1 MMKVTTY
8 QGPVA
13 VYGLGVSGM
22 ACVDA
27 LVAGG
32 CQPIAWDD
40 DMARR
45 QEAQKRGAQIDP
57 LETFPDGVQALV
69 LSPGIALTHPKPHD
83 VVLRARQAG
92 IEIIGDMDLFAREM
106 AAYRKLDH
114 DFQVVAITGT
124 NGKST
129 TTALTAHILSEAGF
143 DVQMGG
149 NIGQPVM
156 ALAPPNSTTRAKTIY
171 VLELSSYQ
179 IDLAAYFAADIAVLL
194 NITPDHLDRHGGWAG
209 YCAAKEKL
217 FTAQSDGAHISNQF
231 FYKPQAIINLDD
243 AACAAIAGRIMA
255 QEKSHAIALHGF
267 SAASQSE
274 ARFTAQDKN
283 LFDGAQLIASLEM
296 AESLKGAH
304 NMQNALA
311 ASGVARL
318 LDVAGEK
325 IAEALQSFSGLAH
338 RSQKIRAFQGV
349 HFINDSKAT
358 NADATRHA
366 LRAYEK
372 IFWIAG
378 GLAKDTGL
386 DALMADLDNVQ
397 KAYLIGAASQA
408 FAQDLEPRLPCAISE
423 TLDKAVPHAASDAM
437 AAGGGV
443 VLFSPA
449 AASFDQYDNFEQRGD
464 AFCALVE
471 DCLVKMQGEAAS

>member
-1 MMKVTTY
+1 MIKVTTY
-8 QGPVA
+8 QGLVA
-13 VYGLGVSGM
+13 VYGLGISGM

-27 LVAGG
+27 LLAGG
-32 CQPIAWDD
+32 CQVVAWDD

-45 QEAQKRGAQIDP
+45 QEAQKRGAQIDA
-57 LETFPDGVQALV
+57 LRTFPDGVQALV
-69 LSPGIALTHPKPHD
+69 LSPGIARTHPKPHD
-83 VVLRARQAG
+83 VVLRAQQAG

-106 AAYRKLDH
+106 AAYRKLGH
-114 DFQVVAITGT
+114 DFKVVAITGT

-129 TTALTAHILSEAGF
+129 TTALTAHILSKAGF

-156 ALAPPNSTTRAKTIY
+156 ALAPPAAKTIY

-179 IDLAAYFAADIAVLL
+179 IDLAPNFAADIAVLL
-194 NITPDHLDRHGGWAG
+194 NITPDHLDRHGGWDG

-217 FTAQSDGAHISNQF
+217 FAAQSDGA
-231 FYKPQAIINLDD
+231 QAIINLDD
-243 AACAAIAGRIMA
+243 EACIAIAARAKTRKLEVFGL
-255 QEKSHAIALHGF
+255 SHVPQA
-267 SAASQSE
+267 E
-274 ARFTAQDKN
+274 ARFSAQDKN
-283 LFDGAQLIASLEM
+283 LFDGSQEIANLET
-296 AESLKGAH
+296 AESLKGPH
-304 NMQNALA
+304 NIQNALA

-318 LDVAGEK
+318 LDVPTDQIN
-325 IAEALQSFSGLAH
+325 IALCDFPGLAH

-358 NADATRHA
+358 NAEATRHA
-366 LRAYEK
+366 LRAYEN

-378 GLAKDTGL
+378 GLAKETGL

-449 AASFDQYDNFEQRGD
+449 AASFDQYENFEKRGE

-471 DCLVKMQGEAAS
+471 DCLIKMQGEAAS